1 MYRALPSL
9 RAFSAAIVLVATS
22 FAVAPFVWSQT
33 EDPPPPVPGIGGG
46 SGSDCSD
53 PSLSHPE
60 CYKWRKETEAWRE
73 RQRAKQTAKP
83 SVEKARSDTEL
94 PVIRVE
100 APKEVDVGSG
110 SFRLTGLVGDNGSPP
125 RLTVDGE
132 RQPLFKPRPGDSEIA
147 EHTLAFDVSIAAER
161 PGDRPVIL
169 EACDAAGNCVAER
182 VVVRVVAGKPVKK
195 DEAIAA
201 KAGAEPAIPT
211 AQEIARLEAEV
222 ARLGAQ
228 PVRGGAGGVDY
239 ICTGGDSDFA
249 GYKASKTC
257 VEYLQAREQLRKA
270 RAARE
275 QLLAEGQVPPAPRTP
290 TVEEQAAAQR
300 LAEERRREGERTAAA
315 EREAEKLR
323 KELEEVRRQSARAE
337 AERKAAEE
345 DRRLA
350 EERARQEAERLK
362 QQAVAARKAA
372 VEARRAAEERARQEA
387 EAEQQAAAEPATTQD
402 QRTQEQLAAIQKQ
415 LEALAR
421 QRPALDTDLPLI
433 RATVPE
439 RVEVGD
445 AKRITGLV
453 GDEGSPPRLKVNGE
467 PVLLFRLR
475 AGQKPIAKH
484 TLAFDIAVDA
494 AAVGGRRYA
503 LEACDAA
510 ANCIGEMIALEVVA
524 ANRPNVRAKNYALLI
539 GNNDH
544 QQLPDLKTAIAD
556 ATAVAEV
563 LASRY
568 AFERENVRLLLNAD
582 RKSIMGELSALRRR
596 LRNEDRLF
604 IYYAGHGEIEPSTE
618 EGFWQPVD
626 AVPGEDYTWIANSDI
641 RRYLRGM
648 SAKHVLVVAD
658 SCFSGSLTRGEG
670 GWRNVPKDRFFT
682 EIDSYVSRT
691 VISSGGT
698 EPVADAGSGGHS
710 VFAYYLL
717 KALRDNDQ
725 PYVTSFELFNKLARA
740 VTNNSNQKPEYG
752 TVAGAGDEGSGDFT
766 FILR

>member
-9 RAFSAAIVLVATS
+9 RSFSAAIVLVATS
-22 FAVAPFVWSQT
+22 FALAPSASSQSEDLPPPSPATGASSSCSDPGFAEHPKCADWLRAMEVWKQRQQAKQQTKPSVTSFALAPSATSQS
-33 EDPPPPVPGIGGG
+33 EDLPPPPPVINAGGQ
-46 SGSDCSD
+46 SMRCDDDQYSFHSRCKEW
-53 PSLSHPE
+53 LE
-60 CYKWRKETEAWRE
+60 EYKAWEA
-73 RQRAKQTAKP
+73 RQRAKTQTKP
-83 SVEKARSDTEL
+83 DLE
-94 PVIRVE
+94 
-100 APKEVDVGSG
+100 
-110 SFRLTGLVGDNGSPP
+110 RLD
-125 RLTVDGE
+125 
-132 RQPLFKPRPGDSEIA
+132 
-147 EHTLAFDVSIAAER
+147 
-161 PGDRPVIL
+161 
-169 EACDAAGNCVAER
+169 
-182 VVVRVVAGKPVKK
+182 
-195 DEAIAA
+195 
-201 KAGAEPAIPT
+201 
-211 AQEIARLEAEV
+211 QEIARLEAEV
-222 ARLGAQ
+222 VRLAGLRL
-228 PVRGGAGGVDY
+228 PGTDSGGSDVGFF
-239 ICTGGDSDFA
+239 CTGGDPSFDA
-249 GYKASKTC
+249 LQSSKQC
-257 VEYLQAREQLRKA
+257 IEFVEARERLRKV

-275 QLLAEGQVPPAPRTP
+275 QLLAESGAPPAPPTP
-290 TVEEQAAAQR
+290 TAEEQAAEQR
-300 LAEERRREGERTAAA
+300 LAEERRREAERIAAA
-315 EREAEKLR
+315 ERETEKLR
-323 KELEEVRRQSARAE
+323 KELEEARRQSARAE
-337 AERKAAEE
+337 AERKAADEE
-345 DRRLA
+345 RRLA

-362 QQAVAARKAA
+362 QQAAAARKAA
-372 VEARRAAEERARQEA
+372 EEARRAADDKARREAEAKRLAEERARQEA
-387 EAEQQAAAEPATTQD
+387 KAEQQAAAAEPATTQD

-524 ANRPNVRAKNYALLI
+524 ANRPDVRAKNYALLI

-582 RKSIMGELSALRRR
+582 CRTILDEIVSLRQKLSQ
-596 LRNEDRLF
+596 EDRLF
-604 IYYAGHGEIEPSTE
+604 LYYAGHGQIDPVTE

-626 AVPGEDYTWIANSDI
+626 AEVGRDYTWISNSDI

-648 SAKHVLVVAD
+648 PAKHVLVVAD

-725 PYVTSFELFNKLARA
+725 PYVTSFELFNRLARA